1 MLLSDLICI
10 QITSPGGSP
19 IRGKNAVRASRHT
32 TPRHAVTTTPSRP
45 VPSSPPPSPPL
56 QPPHL
61 QLWPLS
67 TTGHH
72 THPLSAIPSCDSSI
86 PSLDC
91 GHNLAHPRLGAASPP
106 TRPSRPAP
114 QTEGALLAP
123 AGKPGP
129 GLQGWPEMENLPM
142 RWGSMTKPCLPSQEP
157 PWSWGLQSLL
167 APPSTSSPVVE

>member
-1 MLLSDLICI
+1 MAFLPFVLMLLSDLICI

-67 TTGHH
+67 TTATTHIH
-72 THPLSAIPSCDSSI
+72 SQPSPPVTHPFQVWIVDITWLIPA
-86 PSLDC
+86 L
-91 GHNLAHPRLGAASPP
+91 GLQAHR
-106 TRPSRPAP
+106 
-114 QTEGALLAP
+114 
-123 AGKPGP
+123 P
-129 GLQGWPEMENLPM
+129 GLLGQPRRQKGLCWLLQGSQALVFKAGQ
-142 RWGSMTKPCLPSQEP
+142 RWRIFP
-157 PWSWGLQSLL
+157 
-167 APPSTSSPVVE
+167 